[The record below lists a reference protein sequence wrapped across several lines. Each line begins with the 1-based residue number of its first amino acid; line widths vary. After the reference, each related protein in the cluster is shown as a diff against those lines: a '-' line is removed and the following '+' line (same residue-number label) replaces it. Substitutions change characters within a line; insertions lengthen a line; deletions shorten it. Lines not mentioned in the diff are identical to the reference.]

1 MEYPNKHIAL
11 IEGLKTRSIIKSA
24 AVARVMKS
32 IDRAD
37 FASLLPYED
46 WLGFF
51 MRLCD

>member
-1 MEYPNKHIAL
+1 MEYPSKHIEL
-11 IEGLKTRSIIKSA
+11 VEGLRNRNIIKSA

-46 WLGFF
+46 W
-51 MRLCD
+51 